1 MLADNPA
8 DDGGLGGNSKSTT
21 SIAQELIGFVT
32 QSFWHSWTALLTAMV
47 LFPSQMTGKPHF
59 HSVDRL
65 FRSYSFLDSSLPTL
79 TFARFALLIA

>member
-1 MLADNPA
+1 MPSEDLKIPSDCVQGGGMLADNPA

-47 LFPSQMTGKPHF
+47 LFPSQMTGKPPSANPF
-59 HSVDRL
+59 PFS
-65 FRSYSFLDSSLPTL
+65 
-79 TFARFALLIA
+79 